1 MTHELLVKRLMKQA
15 SVSVLA
21 GLLLSSAAVAGGS
34 AGQVSEPG
42 TVSVG
47 VDETG
52 PEVSV
57 DPVDPGDF
65 GNDDGDYAGNDD
77 EGSYGDGS
85 DGDVSDGDPSDG
97 DSSDGDPSDGDDGGV
112 SDGDDGTDSGDG
124 DMADCADC
132 SGIPDID
139 IGPVAFDGLAVED
152 GMVSVTG
159 APSAGPVRGG
169 APEQRGNGAEAGGIG
184 GRDFGNDAGRGAG
197 RERDLG
203 IRQRELVK

>member
-1 MTHELLVKRLMKQA
+1 MAHELLVKRLMKQA

-42 TVSVG
+42 TVSVDVG
-47 VDETG
+47 ETG

-77 EGSYGDGS
+77 DGSYGDGS
-85 DGDVSDGDPSDG
+85 DGDV
-97 DSSDGDPSDGDDGGV
+97 SDGDPSDGDDGGV

-124 DMADCADC
+124 DMSDCADC

>member
-1 MTHELLVKRLMKQA
+1 MAHELLVKRLMKQA

-47 VDETG
+47 VGETG

-77 EGSYGDGS
+77 DGSYGDGS
-85 DGDVSDGDPSDG
+85 DGDA
-97 DSSDGDPSDGDDGGV
+97 SDGDPSDGDDGGV

-124 DMADCADC
+124 DMSDCADC

-184 GRDFGNDAGRGAG
+184 GQDFGNDAGRGAG

>member
-1 MTHELLVKRLMKQA
+1 MAHELLVKRLMKQA

-47 VDETG
+47 VGETG
-52 PEVSV
+52 PEVS
-57 DPVDPGDF
+57 VDPGDF

-77 EGSYGDGS
+77 DGSYGDGS
-85 DGDVSDGDPSDG
+85 DGDA
-97 DSSDGDPSDGDDGGV
+97 SDGDPSDGDDGGV

-124 DMADCADC
+124 DMSDCADC

-184 GRDFGNDAGRGAG
+184 GRDFGNDTGRGAG

>member
-1 MTHELLVKRLMKQA
+1 MAHELLVKRLMKQA

-47 VDETG
+47 VGETG

-77 EGSYGDGS
+77 DGSYGDGS
-85 DGDVSDGDPSDG
+85 DGDA
-97 DSSDGDPSDGDDGGV
+97 SDGDPSDGDDGGV

-124 DMADCADC
+124 DMSDCADC

-159 APSAGPVRGG
+159 APSAGPVRRG